1 MTEIDVATKAPE
13 SDAAA
18 APAPAL
24 VDEPLNPTTTTPA
37 QPSVGQHSEH
47 CVSDRPSPNG
57 QSSTGEIIQINDIDV
72 YISKPTD
79 YPHAPARFLL
89 LLTGGTGI
97 KSVNNQLQAD
107 KFASEGFLVAMPDL
121 FHGDAAP
128 NAATFDSS
136 EDTGSILDTFK
147 LKIVETAKA
156 FQIDM
161 WLARHTEEKV
171 LPILHKVID
180 GCKEEFADAVAA
192 GEGIYAVGYCI
203 GGRYVLLLGSERQTS
218 GQKPADEE
226 SGPATTPPL
235 IKVGALAHGASVVPS
250 DFSGVKVPIS
260 LVCVE
265 NDPLFPEEVRTV
277 GEDYMSKAN
286 LEHEVKVYPGV
297 PHGFAVVGQYQDAA
311 IRDAQVTAHA
321 QLLKWL
327 KDH

>member
-1 MTEIDVATKAPE
+1 
-13 SDAAA
+13 
-18 APAPAL
+18 
-24 VDEPLNPTTTTPA
+24 
-37 QPSVGQHSEH
+37 
-47 CVSDRPSPNG
+47 
-57 QSSTGEIIQINDIDV
+57 V

-97 KSVNNQLQAD
+97 KSINNQLQAD

-203 GGRYVLLLGSERQTS
+203 GGRYVLLLGSERQPA

-226 SGPATTPPL
+226 SAPAAAAPL
-235 IKVGALAHGASVVPS
+235 IKVGALAHGASVIPS

-265 NDPLFPEEVRTV
+265 NDPLFPEEVRTA

-286 LEHEVKVYPGV
+286 LEHEVRVYPGV
-297 PHGFAVVGQYQDAA
+297 PHGKTLKLYVPAPSPANTCARLCRRRTVPRCCHPGCPSHGPCPA
-311 IRDAQVTAHA
+311 AQVAEGTLSQRLRSLHFLRSY
-321 QLLKWL
+321 LLMPTDDL
-327 KDH
+327 